1 MMTVYQLKKLVEIL
15 DLKEN
20 SENTSLTPIR
30 RDNYRKEYLMAK
42 KLVMER
48 IGEIDRAKKQARG
61 GQCMDSRRSGRDNGG
76 IKKETRRVGLPG
88 SYSYL

>member
-1 MMTVYQLKKLVEIL
+1 MTVYQLKKLVEIL

-48 IGEIDRAKKQARG
+48 IGERKYYSV
-61 GQCMDSRRSGRDNGG
+61 M
-76 IKKETRRVGLPG
+76 ETLEGLIR
-88 SYSYL
+88 